1 MADPSRFLRWS
12 VINQWLQQDR
22 WHQGIE
28 VPSFPPIVTKF
39 TIAASVPSVIYLSI
53 PFHFELFLMELVE
66 GNICKNTLDLWV
78 QNHSFMQIFP
88 SINPSILLLLN
99 IVLRFWIF
107 KVLVALVHPR
117 AFFWSQF
124 TMIMNPNSAKTR
136 VRIPINSQLPTILNS
151 SNPIH
156 TQIDRIISYSI
167 SFVLT
172 LLDDCISC

>member
-1 MADPSRFLRWS
+1 MAEPSRFLRWS

-53 PFHFELFLMELVE
+53 PFHFEFFLMELVE

-78 QNHSFMQIFP
+78 QNHIFVQISP
-88 SINPSILLLLN
+88 SISFGSSSRLF
-99 IVLRFWIF
+99 LRGVNSPWFYE
-107 KVLVALVHPR
+107 P
-117 AFFWSQF
+117 QF
-124 TMIMNPNSAKTR
+124 RKNSGYNPNQFSVAHNL
-136 VRIPINSQLPTILNS
+136 IS

-156 TQIDRIISYSI
+156 TQIGRIISYSI
-167 SFVLT
+167 SFFLIYIYIYNNIYMYIYIYV
-172 LLDDCISC
+172 CM